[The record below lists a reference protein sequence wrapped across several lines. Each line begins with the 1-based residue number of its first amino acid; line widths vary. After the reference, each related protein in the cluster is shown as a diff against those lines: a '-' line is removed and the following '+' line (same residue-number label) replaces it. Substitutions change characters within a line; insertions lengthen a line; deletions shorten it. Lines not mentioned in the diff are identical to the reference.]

1 MEMRAVETLIYADNK
16 DDGIPRPV
24 FTPSPSE
31 VDQVSTL
38 LASILPT
45 LDNYLLYDFLRDR
58 YDICKFKSSIGS
70 TNGTTNQFLVDND
83 TEATK
88 PSTNDDF
95 LVDRTHMLDDLYS
108 EATKGN
114 INLDNTMVS
123 AAHKIRP
130 KGIDASHLSKIWII
144 DLDSVKRFLEV
155 LSHHSTRSNNILFPA
170 NMV

>member
-1 MEMRAVETLIYADNK
+1 M
-16 DDGIPRPV
+16 PV
-24 FTPSPSE
+24 FTPSPHK
-31 VDQVSTL
+31 VDHVSTL
-38 LASILPT
+38 LDSISGN
-45 LDNYLLYDFLRDR
+45 LDDALIYDSLRDR
-58 YDICKFKSSIGS
+58 SEIGKFKSSIGS

-114 INLDNTMVS
+114 INLDDTMVS

-155 LSHHSTRSNNILFPA
+155 LSHHSTRSNNILSPA
-170 NMV
+170 NMVQTTACCGIKE